1 MAYESDALRDAR
13 IDVGAVFGAVVRRL
27 PRIIVVTLL
36 LLALTFAALMFMPRL
51 YESSA
56 SILVEQRANLLRS
69 PNEPVPS
76 MSGDA
81 GLVSSQ
87 IELLKSRDT
96 LMKVIDEL
104 DLRAVPEFNGSDA
117 GPSPQALIARVLGRQ
132 PAPAS
137 IDETVLASL
146 LNRMTVIQERDSR
159 IISVLVRST
168 DPGLAARIANAVA
181 NAHVARRT
189 ALSLSDTAE
198 ASGWLRTEIDKLR
211 VAVGEA
217 ESAVANFKVDNDL
230 FTGAN
235 NTSLVDQQLSSIAS
249 QLNAAQERRSTAL
262 SRAQLIRGLIERGQ
276 SIEGVPDVR
285 DSTVIQRLSE
295 EKARLQG
302 ERAQRSATLL
312 NNHPSIQALV
322 AQIAELD
329 SQISIEGRS
338 VADALEA
345 EAQIEE
351 ALEASLREQL
361 TSAKGSAST
370 ATQDTVTLDGLQR
383 EAKAQRDLL
392 ESYLLRYTEA
402 ISRTDSNSA
411 LPDVRV
417 VTLAAPSIVPASP
430 KTALILMAVGIVAL
444 AGQIGLVVFGEL
456 MSGRAIVASRNDFSD
471 NDAVSEPEP
480 AWDEPLRAQD
490 ELEVAPFIAD
500 EQEPDPSWQE
510 PLVAEAAPETA
521 SVDEE
526 RIEPEADQPDSAVT
540 ELDPAAPVADD
551 ALYVAP
557 AVEAEW
563 DDDADHEDQ
572 RVDEAAGTLD
582 DVRENFFSMLHQS
595 GLEDDTPAQM
605 PSAAI
610 NQDPDWLRA
619 AQAAFADLA
628 ADLALGRSR
637 VVILAGHGTN
647 QDCELLAEA
656 LAADALDKGLSVALV
671 DAGSAYPTEE
681 LGLSDLS
688 SGAASFGDV
697 VHKSLDNAFAEVPWG
712 QGAVIDPRST
722 KPLTLIEALGDIYEV
737 VIVMTGVVD
746 EASTLPLFAPLEG
759 RLVLVAGERANRREF
774 EGVREQLDEAGFG
787 LAEVVAS
794 PELVAA

>member
-1 MAYESDALRDAR
+1 MAYESGALRDAR
-13 IDVGAVFGAVVRRL
+13 IDVGAVFGAVMRRL

-69 PNEPVPS
+69 PNEPTPS
-76 MSGDA
+76 TSGEA
-81 GLVSSQ
+81 GVVSSQ

-104 DLRAVPEFNGSDA
+104 DLRAVPEFNGSNS
-117 GPSPQALIARVLGRQ
+117 GPSPQALIARMLGRQ

-137 IDETVLASL
+137 IDEVVLASL
-146 LNRMTVIQERDSR
+146 LDRMTVIQERDSR

-168 DPGLAARIANAVA
+168 DPELAARIANAVA

-198 ASGWLRTEIDKLR
+198 ASGWLRSEIDKLR
-211 VAVGEA
+211 IAVGEA

-235 NTSLVDQQLSSIAS
+235 NTSLVDQQLSSIAT

-302 ERAQRSATLL
+302 ERAQKSATLL
-312 NNHPSIQALV
+312 DNHPSIQALV
-322 AQIAELD
+322 AQISELD

-338 VADALEA
+338 VANALEA

-351 ALEASLREQL
+351 ALEASLRDQM

-392 ESYLLRYTEA
+392 ESYLQRYTEA
-402 ISRTDSNSA
+402 VSRTDSNSA

-417 VTLAAPSIVPASP
+417 VTLAAPSMVPASP

-456 MSGRAIVASRNDFSD
+456 MSGRAMVASRNDFSES
-471 NDAVSEPEP
+471 DAVSEPVPAREEP
-480 AWDEPLRAQD
+480 IRAQD
-490 ELEVAPFIAD
+490 ELEIVPFVAD
-500 EQEPDPSWQE
+500 ELEPDQRWEE
-510 PLVAEAAPETA
+510 PAVAEA
-521 SVDEE
+521 V
-526 RIEPEADQPDSAVT
+526 PEAVLAEEEPAEAEWPDIAIADI
-540 ELDPAAPVADD
+540 DPAAPVTGDT
-551 ALYVAP
+551 LYVAP

-563 DDDADHEDQ
+563 ADDADHEDHPS
-572 RVDEAAGTLD
+572 DNAAGTLD

-595 GLEDDTPAQM
+595 GLDDAETAQM
-605 PSAAI
+605 STVAI

-647 QDCELLAEA
+647 EDCELLAEA

-671 DAGSAYPTEE
+671 DAGSARPTEE

-688 SGAASFGDV
+688 IGTASFGDV
-697 VHKSLDNAFAEVPWG
+697 VHKSSDNGFAEVPWG
-712 QGAVIDPRST
+712 QGDMIDLRST

-746 EASTLPLFAPLEG
+746 ETSTLPLFAPLEG
-759 RLVLVAGERANRREF
+759 RLVLVAGERADRREF

-787 LAEVVAS
+787 LVEVVAS